1 MNLNTIDNKIDI
13 RDRDNNWWGKLPI
26 GWRVKKLKY
35 ISLIQLSNVDKLSV
49 DGQEIVFLCNYTD
62 VYKNEKIV
70 STLPFMQA
78 TATDEQIKRLS
89 IQKSDVLLTKDSETP
104 DDIGIPAIVAE
115 EITGVVCG
123 YHLALSRPNP
133 DMVHS
138 GFLFRAIQSQPIKRY
153 FYVNSVGMTR
163 YGLDKQAIAE
173 IPIPLPSLS
182 IQKAIAEYLDREIAH
197 IDALIDAKKSLIEL
211 LAEKRQALIEHA
223 VTHGLNSKATFR
235 NTGVA
240 WLGDIPTHWQ
250 DAPLKRLVKTKI
262 TDGPHETPDYDPE
275 GTPFVSAEAVQN
287 GRINFES
294 RWGNIPHRLHKKY
307 AEKLLPRRHDIFM
320 VKSGATTGKLA
331 YVDVDIE
338 FNVWSPLALIRAE
351 ETKILPKFLFIVL
364 HADYIQRQ
372 IRATWSA
379 GTQPNISMGAIEEL
393 NIITPPLDEQQE
405 IVDYL
410 DREINKI
417 DRLSQATQSS
427 IALLSERRDAL
438 ISAAVS
444 GQLGYLYEETK

>member
-1 MNLNTIDNKIDI
+1 MNLNTIDNNIDI

-49 DGQEIVFLCNYTD
+49 EGQEIVFLCNYTD

-182 IQKAIAEYLDREIAH
+182 IQKTIAEYLDREIAH
-197 IDALIDAKKSLIEL
+197 IDALIDTKKRLIEL
-211 LAEKRQALIEHA
+211 LEEKKRALITHTITSGINEFIPTVESGVEWVDRIPINWVVEPLFSTMYERKQINQGNVVDNVLSLSFGNIVKRNIESNFGLMPESFETYQIVYPGDIILRLTDLQNDKRSLRVGLVKENGIITSAYVCLQCSDKIFPEYAYYLLHTYDLLKVFYNFGGGVRQTMRFEDLRRLPLILPNMETQQRIVEFLHWKLPKYEILIEKLKTSLVLLYDKRSSLISEA
-223 VTHGLNSKATFR
+223 VTGQI
-235 NTGVA
+235 
-240 WLGDIPTHWQ
+240 DIP
-250 DAPLKRLVKTKI
+250 
-262 TDGPHETPDYDPE
+262 
-275 GTPFVSAEAVQN
+275 EASCN
-287 GRINFES
+287 
-294 RWGNIPHRLHKKY
+294 
-307 AEKLLPRRHDIFM
+307 
-320 VKSGATTGKLA
+320 
-331 YVDVDIE
+331 
-338 FNVWSPLALIRAE
+338 
-351 ETKILPKFLFIVL
+351 
-364 HADYIQRQ
+364 
-372 IRATWSA
+372 
-379 GTQPNISMGAIEEL
+379 
-393 NIITPPLDEQQE
+393 
-405 IVDYL
+405 
-410 DREINKI
+410 
-417 DRLSQATQSS
+417 
-427 IALLSERRDAL
+427 
-438 ISAAVS
+438 
-444 GQLGYLYEETK
+444 

>member
-1 MNLNTIDNKIDI
+1 MNPKTIDKNIVI
-13 RDRDNNWWGKLPI
+13 RDRDIYWWGKLPI

-49 DGQEIVFLCNYTD
+49 EGQEIVFLCNYTD

-133 DMVHS
+133 DIVHS

-197 IDALIDAKKSLIEL
+197 IDALIDAKQRLIEL
-211 LAEKRQALIEHA
+211 LVEKRQALISHS
-223 VTHGLNSKATFR
+223 VTHGVNPDTPFL
-235 NTGVA
+235 NTGIS
-240 WLGDIPTHWQ
+240 WLGEIPKHWELEFARWLFDDIDERSETGDEELLSVSHLTGVTPRSEKDVNMFMAETNEGYKICQPGDLVINTLWAWMGAMGVAFQHGLVSPAYNVYRPTGQ
-250 DAPLKRLVKTKI
+250 YNPRYLDFLVRVPNFAK
-262 TDGPHETPDYDPE
+262 
-275 GTPFVSAEAVQN
+275 EATRYSK
-287 GRINFES
+287 G
-294 RWGNIPHRLHKKY
+294 
-307 AEKLLPRRHDIFM
+307 
-320 VKSGATTGKLA
+320 
-331 YVDVDIE
+331 
-338 FNVWSPLALIRAE
+338 VWSSRLRLYPEEFFLIQM
-351 ETKILPKFLFIVL
+351 PV
-364 HADYIQRQ
+364 
-372 IRATWSA
+372 
-379 GTQPNISMGAIEEL
+379 
-393 NIITPPLDEQQE
+393 PPLDEQQE

-410 DREINKI
+410 DGEISKI

-427 IALLSERRDAL
+427 IALLSERRTAL
-438 ISAAVS
+438 ISAAVT
-444 GQLGYLYEETK
+444 GQIEIPEASCN